1 MKILVHTGMPRFPK
15 KLVNPVE
22 DVTRL
27 RKDIF
32 HMFDREQG
40 TCPLA
45 STLKLQYEREKIIT
59 KYWACIKLTEGSLL
73 ENGWKRKDGT
83 VVINLQDENDP
94 LYTIPNRMVKGCT
107 CKKKP
112 CWSCECNPQC
122 RSKNCLTFCFTCSCK
137 DRYGCSAI
145 TCKKCPCYHI
155 EETVSD
161 SDKMDSSSS
170 SDDPLESD
178 DSERNSSN
186 FEDNF
191 EYDPLVTDSS
201 EDDS

>member
-1 MKILVHTGMPRFPK
+1 MKLIINTYENSSSYRNSSFSK

-45 STLKLQYEREKIIT
+45 STLKLQYERAKIIT

-122 RSKNCLTFCFTCSCK
+122 RSKKHFVLHVHAKTDTDAVLSHVK
-137 DRYGCSAI
+137 SVRVI
-145 TCKKCPCYHI
+145 TLRKPSQIVTRWTQVALVMTHLRVMTLK
-155 EETVSD
+155 ETAPIS
-161 SDKMDSSSS
+161 
-170 SDDPLESD
+170 
-178 DSERNSSN
+178 RTISN
-186 FEDNF
+186 M
-191 EYDPLVTDSS
+191 TH
-201 EDDS
+201 